1 MECANTFCEYQYD
14 NYCHA
19 DGETYHKCEEQYY
32 PYYDEDKIN
41 LEYFKERGITNMK
54 DREIACKSYVCE
66 GNCSKGREGT
76 FRSYCQTCNKYDPI
90 KGGRPAR
97 KNLRREKRE
106 KFLNDRR
113 NWA

>member
-41 LEYFKERGITNMK
+41 LEYFKERGL
-54 DREIACKSYVCE
+54 
-66 GNCSKGREGT
+66 
-76 FRSYCQTCNKYDPI
+76 PI
-90 KGGRPAR
+90 
-97 KNLRREKRE
+97 
-106 KFLNDRR
+106 
-113 NWA
+113 

>member
-1 MECANTFCEYQYD
+1 MA
-14 NYCHA
+14 
-19 DGETYHKCEEQYY
+19 
-32 PYYDEDKIN
+32 
-41 LEYFKERGITNMK
+41 R
-54 DREIACKSYVCE
+54 DREVACKSYICE

-76 FRSYCQTCNKYDPI
+76 FRDYCQVCNKYDPI

-97 KNLRREKRE
+97 KNLKREKRE